1 MKGLSMGTAT
11 LLRVILISMVFG
23 FLTVSCNNFLPPQ
36 PVIKNTT
43 GNIVFPPDANS
54 PKNLTQPE
62 NQPSEVDK
70 QADQKLAEEISQM
83 TPEQIDF
90 DFVKKNLLEVKCL
103 KCHQAQG
110 KAEDLPFQTRNDV
123 VQGSNDVGESLLV
136 VGSPDESLFYLSLLA
151 DKESRKGAKKMPSE
165 KAVARGEVKDVTPT
179 EIHLVE
185 LWIKNGAR

>member
-1 MKGLSMGTAT
+1 MGTLAI
-11 LLRVILISMVFG
+11 LRMVLISTTLG

-36 PVIKNTT
+36 PVITSTT
-43 GNIVFPPDANS
+43 GNVGFPPEVNNS
-54 PKNLTQPE
+54 PKTSIQPGTL
-62 NQPSEVDK
+62 PSEEDI

-83 TPEQIDF
+83 APEQIDF
-90 DFVKKNLLEVKCL
+90 EFVKKNLLETKCL

-110 KAEDLPFQTRNDV
+110 KAEDLPFQTRNDI
-123 VQGSNDVGESLLV
+123 VQGSNDVGESLME
-136 VGSPDESLFYLSLLA
+136 VGSPEESLFYLSLLA

-165 KAVARGEVKDVTPT
+165 KAVARGEVKDVTAT